1 MGGRGPRP
9 GVAGRAGGAAG
20 PGGRG
25 RPARPLRPP
34 AGFGTAGL
42 RGPLG
47 AGPARVNLAVV
58 RRTTAGLVSYLRDQ
72 GGQAGGNGV
81 VVGHDARHRSA
92 ELAADAARVV
102 AAGGLRAWHFRSALP
117 TPVTAFA
124 VRHLGAAAGVMVTAS
139 HNPAPDNGYKVYL
152 SDGALVIPPH
162 DAAIAA
168 AASRAALP
176 RRPGPRR
183 ALRRPP
189 GRYRRSR
196 AAGRLPPG
204 GARRGRARPGRAGC
218 APSTRPCT
226 GWAGPCCP
234 SSWKRRAST
243 GRRSSP
249 PRPGPTRT
257 SRPPL
262 SPTRRSRASSTWP
275 WPRPGA
281 SDADLVLANDP
292 DADRLAVAVPTCPSR
307 GAGPGRAGRVSG
319 C

>member
-1 MGGRGPRP
+1 M
-9 GVAGRAGGAAG
+9 
-20 PGGRG
+20 
-25 RPARPLRPP
+25 
-34 AGFGTAGL
+34 
-42 RGPLG
+42 
-47 AGPARVNLAVV
+47 AVV
-58 RRTTAGLVSYLRDQ
+58 RRTTAGLVSYIRDQ

-102 AAGGLRAWHFRSALP
+102 AAGGLPAWHFRSALP

-124 VRHLGAAAGVMVTAS
+124 VRHLGAAAGAMVTAS

-168 AASRAALP
+168 ASSQAALP
-176 RRPGPRR
+176 RAPALEGPFGDLLVDIDEAELLAAYRQAVLAVVSTAGPG
-183 ALRRPP
+183 
-189 GRYRRSR
+189 
-196 AAGRLPPG
+196 
-204 GARRGRARPGRAGC
+204 GC
-218 APSTRPCT
+218 APCTRPFT
-226 GWAGPCCP
+226 GWAGRYCP

-249 PRPGPTRT
+249 PRPGPTPT

-262 SPTRRSRASSTWP
+262 SPTRKSQVSWTWP

-281 SDADLVLANDP
+281 SARTSSWPTTPTPTGWRSPSLSVLGQGE
-292 DADRLAVAVPTCPSR
+292 L
-307 GAGPGRAGRVSG
+307 GQGGGGRVSG